1 MFLLYQKKVD
11 AILVVVLNFKLII
24 RIFSEPK
31 VKGAISDDGM
41 MVKILL
47 Y

>member
-47 Y
+47 

>member
-1 MFLLYQKKVD
+1 MFLLYQKNAD

-31 VKGAISDDGM
+31 VKGAISDDNGENFTL
-41 MVKILL
+41 K
-47 Y
+47 